1 MTSQR
6 LLVAAPLVI
15 AALALS
21 ACGSGKS
28 SNPGE
33 PEKASAGQ
41 LAVVASF
48 YPLQFAT
55 QQIGGDNVAVSS
67 LTKPGAEPHDVE
79 LSPRDVASVSQAKLV
94 VYQKGLQGA
103 VDKAVES
110 LGDRGLDVAP
120 AANLDLS
127 FEPAVGV
134 RGPAS
139 GENAAGSTDPHFWLD
154 PQRYSD
160 VAKLITQRLSRFDP
174 ANKVDYEKNAKAFED
189 KLATLN
195 AQFTTGLANCQRKDI
210 ITSHASFGYLAQRF
224 ALKQIAINGLS
235 PDQEPKAADLAAVSS
250 YARAHGVTTIYAET
264 LVSPAIAQTVAN
276 EAGAKMGTLDPIEGL
291 TDKSAGKDYF
301 EVMRSNLKAL
311 QSGQGCS

>member
-1 MTSQR
+1 MTLRR

-15 AALALS
+15 GALALS
-21 ACGSGKS
+21 ACGSGNS
-28 SNPGE
+28 GG
-33 PEKASAGQ
+33 ASTGQ
-41 LAVVASF
+41 VAVVASF

-55 QQIGGDNVAVSS
+55 QQIGGVHVAVTS
-67 LTKPGAEPHDVE
+67 LTKPGAEPHDIE
-79 LSPRDVASVSQAKLV
+79 LTPQDVATLSKARLV
-94 VYQKGLQGA
+94 VYQRGLQGA
-103 VDKAVES
+103 VDKAVEAQ
-110 LGDRGLDVAP
+110 GGNRGLDVAP
-120 AANLDLS
+120 AANLNLL
-127 FEPAVGV
+127 FQPAVGV
-134 RGPAS
+134 PAPTS
-139 GENAAGSTDPHFWLD
+139 GANAPGTTDPHFWLD

-276 EAGAKMGTLDPIEGL
+276 EAGAKMATLDPIEGL

-301 EVMRSNLKAL
+301 QVMRSNLKAL
-311 QSGQGCS
+311 QAGQGCS